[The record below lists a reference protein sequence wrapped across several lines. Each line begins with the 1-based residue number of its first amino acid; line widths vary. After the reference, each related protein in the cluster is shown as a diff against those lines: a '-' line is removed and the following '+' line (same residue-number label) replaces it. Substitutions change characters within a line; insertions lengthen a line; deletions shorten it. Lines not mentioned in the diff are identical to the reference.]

1 MANEGTVRV
10 KGAVGNMIHPGVR
23 AWAQNAME
31 ALVRPLARIGIQP
44 NTITTLGFV
53 LSLVAAA
60 AVWQGVWPWAAI
72 LVLVASAFDMVDGA
86 LARVSDRGTTFGA
99 FFDSTLDRL
108 SEAAICLGLIGYFLA
123 RQDDMTVLGVV
134 LMLVGSQM
142 VSYTRARAEGLGL
155 SCTVGWFQRP
165 ERVIALG
172 LALLFP
178 DSLGIVLKIVIWML
192 AVLTLLTTVQRV
204 FHVWYQSR

>member
-1 MANEGTVRV
+1 
-10 KGAVGNMIHPGVR
+10 MIHPGVR
-23 AWAQNAME
+23 EWAQTAME
-31 ALVRPLARIGIQP
+31 ALVRPLARLGVQP
-44 NTITTLGFV
+44 NTITTLGFM

-60 AVWQGVWPWAAI
+60 AVWQGLWPWAAI

-108 SEAAICLGLIGYFLA
+108 SESAICLGLIGYFLGL
-123 RQDDMTVLGVV
+123 QDNLTVLGIV

-155 SCTVGWFQRP
+155 SCSVGWFQRP

-172 LALLFP
+172 VALLFP
-178 DSLGIVLKIVIWML
+178 VEMIIVLQVVIWLL
-192 AVLTLLTTVQRV
+192 AVLTLFTTLQRV
-204 FHVWYQSR
+204 VHVRQQSG

>member
-1 MANEGTVRV
+1 M
-10 KGAVGNMIHPGVR
+10 
-23 AWAQNAME
+23 
-31 ALVRPLARIGIQP
+31 RPLARLGVQP
-44 NTITTLGFV
+44 NTITTLGFL

-60 AVWQGVWPWAAI
+60 AVWQGVWPWAGV

-108 SEAAICLGLIGYFLA
+108 SESAICLGLIGYFLA
-123 RQDDMTVLGVV
+123 RQDDPTVLAIA
-134 LMLVGSQM
+134 LMLIGSQM

-172 LALLFP
+172 VALLFP
-178 DSLGIVLKIVIWML
+178 TDMVIVLQVVIWML
-192 AVLTLLTTVQRV
+192 AVLTLFTTIQRV
-204 FHVWYQSR
+204 FHVWQQSRQE

>member
-1 MANEGTVRV
+1 
-10 KGAVGNMIHPGVR
+10 MIHPGVR
-23 AWAQNAME
+23 EWAQTAME
-31 ALVRPLARIGIQP
+31 ALVRPLARLGVQP
-44 NTITTLGFV
+44 NTVTTFGFI

-60 AVWQGVWPWAAI
+60 AVWQGMWPWAAL

-86 LARVSDRGTTFGA
+86 LARVSDQGSTFGA

-108 SEAAICLGLIGYFLA
+108 SEAAIGLGLIGYFLSFG
-123 RQDDMTVLGVV
+123 DNPTVMGTAI
-134 LMLVGSQM
+134 MLVGSQM

-155 SCTVGWFQRP
+155 SCNVGWFQRP

-178 DSLGIVLKIVIWML
+178 FDFIIVLKIVIWLL
-192 AVLTLLTTVQRV
+192 AVLTLLTTLQRV
-204 FHVWYQSR
+204 IHVWYQSR

>member
-1 MANEGTVRV
+1 MGT
-10 KGAVGNMIHPGVR
+10 NY
-23 AWAQNAME
+23 AME
-31 ALVRPLARIGIQP
+31 ALVRPLARLGVQP
-44 NTITTLGFV
+44 NTVTTFGFI

-60 AVWQGVWPWAAI
+60 AVWQGMWPWAAI

-86 LARVSDRGTTFGA
+86 LARVSDQGSTFGA

-108 SEAAICLGLIGYFLA
+108 SEAAIGLGLIGYFLSFG
-123 RQDDMTVLGVV
+123 DNPTVMGTAI
-134 LMLVGSQM
+134 MLVGSQM

-155 SCTVGWFQRP
+155 SCNVGWFQRP

-178 DSLGIVLKIVIWML
+178 FDFIIVLKIVIWLL
-192 AVLTLLTTVQRV
+192 AILTLLTTLQRV
-204 FHVWYQSR
+204 IHVWYQSR

>member
-1 MANEGTVRV
+1 
-10 KGAVGNMIHPGVR
+10 MIHPGVR
-23 AWAQNAME
+23 EWAQTAME
-31 ALVRPLARIGIQP
+31 ALVRPLARLGVQP
-44 NTITTLGFV
+44 NTITTLGFL

-60 AVWQGVWPWAAI
+60 AVWQGAWPWAAI

-108 SEAAICLGLIGYFLA
+108 SESAICLGLIGYFLGME
-123 RQDDMTVLGVV
+123 DNLTVLGIA
-134 LMLVGSQM
+134 LMLIGSQM

-155 SCTVGWFQRP
+155 SCSVGWFQRP

-172 LALLFP
+172 VALLFP
-178 DSLGIVLKIVIWML
+178 VDLIIVLQVVIWLL
-192 AVLTLLTTVQRV
+192 AVLTLFTTLQRV
-204 FHVWYQSR
+204 VHVWRQSR

>member
-1 MANEGTVRV
+1 
-10 KGAVGNMIHPGVR
+10 MIHPGVR
-23 AWAQNAME
+23 EWAQTTME
-31 ALVRPLARIGIQP
+31 ALVRPLARLGVQP
-44 NTITTLGFV
+44 NTVTTFGFI

-60 AVWQGVWPWAAI
+60 AVWQGMWPWAAI

-86 LARVSDRGTTFGA
+86 LARVSHQGSTFGA

-108 SEAAICLGLIGYFLA
+108 SEAAIGLGLIGYFLSFG
-123 RQDDMTVLGVV
+123 DNPTVMGTAI
-134 LMLVGSQM
+134 MLVGSQM

-155 SCTVGWFQRP
+155 SCNVGWFQRP

-178 DSLGIVLKIVIWML
+178 FDFIIVLKIVIWLL
-192 AVLTLLTTVQRV
+192 AILTLLTTLQRV
-204 FHVWYQSR
+204 IHVWYQSR

>member
-1 MANEGTVRV
+1 
-10 KGAVGNMIHPGVR
+10 MIHPGVR
-23 AWAQNAME
+23 EWAQTTME
-31 ALVRPLARIGIQP
+31 ALVRPLARLGVQP
-44 NTITTLGFV
+44 NTVTTFGFI

-60 AVWQGVWPWAAI
+60 AVWQGMWPWAAI

-86 LARVSDRGTTFGA
+86 LARVSDQGSTFGA

-108 SEAAICLGLIGYFLA
+108 SEAAIGLGLIGYFLSFG
-123 RQDDMTVLGVV
+123 DNLTVMGTAI
-134 LMLVGSQM
+134 MLVGSQM

-155 SCTVGWFQRP
+155 SCNVGWFQRP

-178 DSLGIVLKIVIWML
+178 FDFIIVLKIVIWLL
-192 AVLTLLTTVQRV
+192 AILTLLTTLQRV
-204 FHVWYQSR
+204 IHVWYQSR

>member
-1 MANEGTVRV
+1 
-10 KGAVGNMIHPGVR
+10 MIHPGVR
-23 AWAQNAME
+23 EWAQTTME
-31 ALVRPLARIGIQP
+31 ALVRPLARLGVQP
-44 NTITTLGFV
+44 NTITTFGFI

-60 AVWQGVWPWAAI
+60 AVWQGMWPWPAI

-86 LARVSDRGTTFGA
+86 LARVSHQGSTFGA

-108 SEAAICLGLIGYFLA
+108 SEAAIGLGLIGYFLSFG
-123 RQDDMTVLGVV
+123 DNLTVMGTAI
-134 LMLVGSQM
+134 MLVGSQM

-155 SCTVGWFQRP
+155 SCNVGWFQRP

-178 DSLGIVLKIVIWML
+178 FDFIIVLKIVIWLL
-192 AVLTLLTTVQRV
+192 AILTLLTTLQRV
-204 FHVWYQSR
+204 IHVWYQSR

>member
-1 MANEGTVRV
+1 
-10 KGAVGNMIHPGVR
+10 MIHPGVR
-23 AWAQNAME
+23 AWAQTTME
-31 ALVRPLARIGIQP
+31 ALVRPLARLGVQP
-44 NTITTLGFV
+44 NTITTLGFL

-60 AVWQGVWPWAAI
+60 AVWQGVWPWAGV

-108 SEAAICLGLIGYFLA
+108 SESAICLGLIGYFLA
-123 RQDDMTVLGVV
+123 RQDDPTVLAIA
-134 LMLVGSQM
+134 LMLIGSQM

-172 LALLFP
+172 VALLFP
-178 DSLGIVLKIVIWML
+178 TDMVIVLQVVIWML
-192 AVLTLLTTVQRV
+192 AVLTLFTTIQRV
-204 FHVWYQSR
+204 FHVWQQSRQE

>member
-1 MANEGTVRV
+1 
-10 KGAVGNMIHPGVR
+10 MIHPGVR
-23 AWAQNAME
+23 EWAQTTME
-31 ALVRPLARIGIQP
+31 ALVRPLARLGIQP
-44 NTITTLGFV
+44 NTVTTFGFI

-60 AVWQGVWPWAAI
+60 AVWQGMWPWAAI

-86 LARVSDRGTTFGA
+86 LARVSDQGSTFGA

-108 SEAAICLGLIGYFLA
+108 SEAAIGLGLIGYFLSFG
-123 RQDDMTVLGVV
+123 DNPTVMGTAI
-134 LMLVGSQM
+134 MLVGSQM

-178 DSLGIVLKIVIWML
+178 FDFIIVLKIVIWLL
-192 AVLTLLTTVQRV
+192 AILTLLTTLQRV
-204 FHVWYQSR
+204 IHVWYQSR

>member
-1 MANEGTVRV
+1 
-10 KGAVGNMIHPGVR
+10 MIHPGVR
-23 AWAQNAME
+23 EWAQTAME
-31 ALVRPLARIGIQP
+31 ALVRPLARLGVQP
-44 NTITTLGFV
+44 NTVTTFGFI

-60 AVWQGVWPWAAI
+60 AVWQGMWPWAAI

-86 LARVSDRGTTFGA
+86 LARVSDQGSTFGA

-108 SEAAICLGLIGYFLA
+108 SEAAIGLGLIGYFLSFG
-123 RQDDMTVLGVV
+123 DNLTVMGTAI
-134 LMLVGSQM
+134 MLVGSQM

-155 SCTVGWFQRP
+155 SCNVGWFQRP

-178 DSLGIVLKIVIWML
+178 FDFIIVLKIVIWLL
-192 AVLTLLTTVQRV
+192 AILTLLTTLQRV
-204 FHVWYQSR
+204 IHVWYQSR

>member
-1 MANEGTVRV
+1 
-10 KGAVGNMIHPGVR
+10 MIHPGVR
-23 AWAQNAME
+23 EWAQTTME
-31 ALVRPLARIGIQP
+31 ALVRPLARLGVQP
-44 NTITTLGFV
+44 NTVTTFGFI

-60 AVWQGVWPWAAI
+60 AVWQGMWPWAAI

-86 LARVSDRGTTFGA
+86 LARVSDQGSTFGA

-108 SEAAICLGLIGYFLA
+108 SEAAIGLGLIGYFLSFG
-123 RQDDMTVLGVV
+123 DNPTVMGTAI
-134 LMLVGSQM
+134 MLVGSQM

-155 SCTVGWFQRP
+155 SCNVGWFQRP

-178 DSLGIVLKIVIWML
+178 FDFIIVLKIVIWLL
-192 AVLTLLTTVQRV
+192 AILTLLTTLQRV
-204 FHVWYQSR
+204 IHVWYQSR

>member
-1 MANEGTVRV
+1 
-10 KGAVGNMIHPGVR
+10 MIHPGVR
-23 AWAQNAME
+23 EWAQTAME
-31 ALVRPLARIGIQP
+31 ALVRPLARLGVQP
-44 NTITTLGFV
+44 NTVTTFGFI

-60 AVWQGVWPWAAI
+60 AVWQGMWPWAAI

-86 LARVSDRGTTFGA
+86 LARVSDQGSTFGA

-108 SEAAICLGLIGYFLA
+108 SEAAIGLGLIGYFLSFG
-123 RQDDMTVLGVV
+123 DNPTVMGTAI
-134 LMLVGSQM
+134 MLVGSQM

-155 SCTVGWFQRP
+155 SCNVGWFQRP

-178 DSLGIVLKIVIWML
+178 FDFIIVLKIVIWLL
-192 AVLTLLTTVQRV
+192 AILTLLTTLQRV
-204 FHVWYQSR
+204 IHVWYQSR

>member
-1 MANEGTVRV
+1 
-10 KGAVGNMIHPGVR
+10 MIHPGVR
-23 AWAQNAME
+23 EWAQTTME
-31 ALVRPLARIGIQP
+31 ALVRPLARLGVQP
-44 NTITTLGFV
+44 NTVTTFGFI

-60 AVWQGVWPWAAI
+60 AVWQGMWPWAAI

-86 LARVSDRGTTFGA
+86 LARVSDQGSTFGA

-108 SEAAICLGLIGYFLA
+108 SEAAIGLGLIGYFLSFG
-123 RQDDMTVLGVV
+123 DNPTVMGTAI
-134 LMLVGSQM
+134 MLVGSQM

-178 DSLGIVLKIVIWML
+178 FDFIIVLKIVIWLL
-192 AVLTLLTTVQRV
+192 AILTLLTTLQRV
-204 FHVWYQSR
+204 IHVWYQSR

>member
-1 MANEGTVRV
+1 
-10 KGAVGNMIHPGVR
+10 MIHPGVR
-23 AWAQNAME
+23 AWAQSAME
-31 ALVRPLARIGIQP
+31 TMVRPLARLGVQP
-44 NTITTLGFV
+44 NTITTLGFL

-72 LVLVASAFDMVDGA
+72 LVLVASAFDMLDGA
-86 LARVSDRGTTFGA
+86 LARVSDGGTTFGA

-108 SEAAICLGLIGYFLA
+108 AEAAVCFGLIGYFLG
-123 RQDDMTVLGVV
+123 RQDDLTVLAVV
-134 LMLVGSQM
+134 LMLIGSQM

-172 LALLFP
+172 VALLFP
-178 DSLGIVLKIVIWML
+178 ADMVIVLKIVIWLL
-192 AVLTLLTTVQRV
+192 AVLTLFTTVQRV
-204 FHVWYQSR
+204 YHVWYQSRQEEE

>member
-1 MANEGTVRV
+1 
-10 KGAVGNMIHPGVR
+10 
-23 AWAQNAME
+23 ME
-31 ALVRPLARIGIQP
+31 SLARPLARLGIQA
-44 NTITTLGFV
+44 NTVTTFGFM

-86 LARVSDRGTTFGA
+86 LARVSDGGTTFGA

-108 SEAAICLGLIGYFLA
+108 SEAAICLGLVGFFLS
-123 RQDDMTVLGVV
+123 RQDNPMVV
-134 LMLVGSQM
+134 GTAVMLIGSQM

-155 SCTVGWFQRP
+155 SCSVGWFQRP

-172 LALLFP
+172 IALLLP
-178 DSLGIVLKIVIWML
+178 VSLLIVLKIVIWLL
-192 AVLTLLTTVQRV
+192 AVLTLLTTLQRV
-204 FHVWYQSR
+204 VHVWRQLSD

>member
-1 MANEGTVRV
+1 
-10 KGAVGNMIHPGVR
+10 MIHPGVR
-23 AWAQNAME
+23 EWAQTAME
-31 ALVRPLARIGIQP
+31 ALVRPLARLGVQP
-44 NTITTLGFV
+44 NTVTTFGFI

-60 AVWQGVWPWAAI
+60 AVWQGMWPWAAL

-86 LARVSDRGTTFGA
+86 LARVSDQGSTFGA

-108 SEAAICLGLIGYFLA
+108 SEAAIGLGLIGYFLSFG
-123 RQDDMTVLGVV
+123 DNPTVMGTAI
-134 LMLVGSQM
+134 MLVGSQM

-155 SCTVGWFQRP
+155 SCNVGWFQRP

-178 DSLGIVLKIVIWML
+178 FDFIIVLKIVIWLL
-192 AVLTLLTTVQRV
+192 AILTLLTTLQRV
-204 FHVWYQSR
+204 IHVWYQSR

>member
-1 MANEGTVRV
+1 
-10 KGAVGNMIHPGVR
+10 MIHPGVR
-23 AWAQNAME
+23 EWAQTTME
-31 ALVRPLARIGIQP
+31 ALVRPLARLGVQP
-44 NTITTLGFV
+44 NTITTFGFI

-60 AVWQGVWPWAAI
+60 AVWQGMWPWAAI
-72 LVLVASAFDMVDGA
+72 LVLVAGAFDMVDGA
-86 LARVSDRGTTFGA
+86 LARVSDRVSTFGA

-108 SEAAICLGLIGYFLA
+108 SESAICLGLIGYFLGL
-123 RQDDMTVLGVV
+123 QDGLTVLGVV
-134 LMLVGSQM
+134 LMLIGSGM

-178 DSLGIVLKIVIWML
+178 FDFIIVLQIVIWLL
-192 AVLTLLTTVQRV
+192 AILTLLTTLQRV
-204 FHVWYQSR
+204 IHVWYQSR

>member
-1 MANEGTVRV
+1 
-10 KGAVGNMIHPGVR
+10 MIHPGVR
-23 AWAQNAME
+23 DWAQGAME
-31 ALVRPLARIGIQP
+31 SLARPLARLGIQA
-44 NTITTLGFV
+44 NTVTTFGFM

-86 LARVSDRGTTFGA
+86 LARVSDGGTTFGA

-108 SEAAICLGLIGYFLA
+108 SEAAICLGLIGFFLS
-123 RQDDMTVLGVV
+123 RQDNPMVV
-134 LMLVGSQM
+134 GTAVMLIGSQM

-155 SCTVGWFQRP
+155 SCSIGWFQRP

-172 LALLFP
+172 IALLLP
-178 DSLGIVLKIVIWML
+178 VSLLIVLKIVIWLL
-192 AVLTLLTTVQRV
+192 AVLTLLTTLQRV
-204 FHVWYQSR
+204 VHVWRQLSD

>member
-1 MANEGTVRV
+1 
-10 KGAVGNMIHPGVR
+10 MIHPGVR
-23 AWAQNAME
+23 EWAQTTME
-31 ALVRPLARIGIQP
+31 ALVRPLARLGVQP
-44 NTITTLGFV
+44 NTVTTFGFI

-60 AVWQGVWPWAAI
+60 AVWQGMWPWAAI

-86 LARVSDRGTTFGA
+86 LARVSDQGSTFGA

-108 SEAAICLGLIGYFLA
+108 SEAAIGLGLIGYFLSFG
-123 RQDDMTVLGVV
+123 DNPTVMGTAI
-134 LMLVGSQM
+134 MLVGSQM

-155 SCTVGWFQRP
+155 SCNVGWFQRP

-178 DSLGIVLKIVIWML
+178 FDFIIVLKIVIWLL
-192 AVLTLLTTVQRV
+192 AVLTLLTTLQRV
-204 FHVWYQSR
+204 IHVWYQSR

>member
-1 MANEGTVRV
+1 MEL
-10 KGAVGNMIHPGVR
+10 VGEIKRGRTMIHPGVR
-23 AWAQNAME
+23 AWAQSAME
-31 ALVRPLARIGIQP
+31 ALVRPLARLGVQP
-44 NTITTLGFV
+44 NTITTLGFL

-72 LVLVASAFDMVDGA
+72 LVLVASAFDMLDGA
-86 LARVSDRGTTFGA
+86 LARVSDGGTTFGA

-108 SEAAICLGLIGYFLA
+108 AEAAVCFGLIGYFLG
-123 RQDDMTVLGVV
+123 RQDDLTVLAVV
-134 LMLVGSQM
+134 LMLIGSQM

-172 LALLFP
+172 VALLFP
-178 DSLGIVLKIVIWML
+178 ADMVIVLQVVIWML
-192 AVLTLLTTVQRV
+192 AVLTLFTTMQRV
-204 FHVWYQSR
+204 FHVRYQLRQEE